1 MLPSDVDTTMSRLG
15 MAQLGA
21 VLAPNYAIDG
31 EPSSDTYQQFL
42 VIGGSSDGNPE
53 LDPWRAT
60 NYDLSLEYYLGPAS
74 ALSAGLFY
82 IDVESFIE
90 SGSVNL
96 ALTDQDGVVRRE
108 VSVSTSVQGVGGEL
122 KVLELSGRLA

>member
-31 EPSSDTYQQFL
+31 EPRSDTYQQIL

-60 NYDLSLEYYLGPAS
+60 NYDLSLEYYLGRAS

-82 IDVESFIE
+82 IDAGSCIE
-90 SGSVNL
+90 SGRLDMSPP
-96 ALTDQDGVVRRE
+96 AQEGVVRRA
-108 VSVSTSVQGVGGEL
+108 VGV
-122 KVLELSGRLA
+122 R